1 MKKKILMT
9 IVVATLTLAMV
20 ACGTAQTSNNTTS
33 TPEPTK
39 EVEVTT
45 TPTATNTPVAE
56 PTAEPTVEPV
66 ATDAPTPE
74 PTTTPEPTATLE
86 PTVTPEPTD
95 VPEVVEPTK
104 APEPTA
110 TPKPTATPTDNVKS
124 FPCTV
129 TKSEYDIGFGDY
141 REITRTFDTFSELT
155 EFLYDKM
162 NNEMVWSYSDAEE
175 YIAALDGTYIEVK
188 EVKVDVKGDED
199 LEEMFATKHA
209 LNVVY
214 DADRNE
220 VAAVPVGYY
229 HIILVERATGE
240 SSDVMGHKF
249 VLEEVE
255 NSGTYHEET
264 YSNLSYGMYIVNGPE
279 ITPVPTA
286 TPKPTEAP
294 KPTKAPVV
302 ESKDFKTVLRELFV
316 LFSYDERKAY
326 IDKLDKS
333 AYKVGTIDVDDFFTE
348 GNLDKHFTGDMY
360 SFGGERYDGYRTG
373 ANCTY
378 KLITLEDLSTGEA
391 HVWGVE
397 FDVTNGSDTK
407 TDVMIME
414 NVIIYY
420 NQWEYA
426 EEYGTIM
433 NWPTLKYYSDL
444 FNPADYLE

>member
-1 MKKKILMT
+1 MRKKITLFVT
-9 IVVATLTLAMV
+9 VVALSLAMM
-20 ACGTAQTSNNTTS
+20 ACGTAQTSSNATS

-39 EVEVTT
+39 EVEATTT
-45 TPTATNTPVAE
+45 TPTATNTPAAE
-56 PTAEPTVEPV
+56 PTAEPAVEPV

-74 PTTTPEPTATLE
+74 PTVTPEPTAT
-86 PTVTPEPTD
+86 PEPATTS
-95 VPEVVEPTK
+95 EPTK

-141 REITRTFDTFSELT
+141 REITRTFDTFAELT

-255 NSGTYHEET
+255 NPGTYHEKT
-264 YSNLSYGMYIVNGPE
+264 YSGLSYGMYIVNGPE

-302 ESKDFKTVLRELFV
+302 ESKDFKTVLRDIYALE
-316 LFSYDERKAY
+316 YYAEREAY
-326 IDKLDKS
+326 IAKLDKS
-333 AYKVGTIDVDDFFTE
+333 AYKVGTIAADKYYTE
-348 GNLDKHFTGDMY
+348 GNLDSLFTSGDY
-360 SFGGERYDGYRTG
+360 GFGGDNYPGAHQTG
-373 ANCTY
+373 EY
-378 KLITLEDLSTGEA
+378 KLITLEDLSTGEVD
-391 HVWGVE
+391 VWGVE
-397 FDVTNGSDTK
+397 FEVVWNDEVV
-407 TDVMIME
+407 TDVLPSEIA
-414 NVIIYY
+414 VWTY
-420 NQWEYA
+420 NTSPLCYEQ
-426 EEYGTIM
+426 YGYILD
-433 NWPTLKYYSDL
+433 WPTLDYYKDIH
-444 FNPADYLE
+444 NPADWL